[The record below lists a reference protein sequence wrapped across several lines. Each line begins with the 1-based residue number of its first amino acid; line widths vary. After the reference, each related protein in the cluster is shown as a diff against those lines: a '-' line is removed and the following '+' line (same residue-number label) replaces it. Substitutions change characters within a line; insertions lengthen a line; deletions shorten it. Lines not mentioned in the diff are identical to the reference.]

1 MNKITTLTTTA
12 LLLCSAAAM
21 AQTSTQG
28 AAQSPAQPPAA
39 GQMSPSSTSPANT
52 TTVRE
57 QMSSALKQA
66 GFTDIH
72 IVPDSYLVQAKDKS
86 GNPVAMFVG
95 PNSVTEMVAEGSAGG
110 ASQGANAFVS
120 NAGSDMLGSKL
131 MGADVYDSS
140 NQNIG
145 PIKDIA
151 FKDGRVAAIVV
162 SVGGFLHMGEH
173 YVALAPQAL
182 KISYGN
188 GGKAVH
194 VTTTATEAQLKA
206 APAFN
211 YPNG

>member
-1 MNKITTLTTTA
+1 MTKILTLTTTA

-39 GQMSPSSTSPANT
+39 GQMAPNSTSPANT

-57 QMSSALKQA
+57 QMSSSLKQA

-86 GNPVAMFVG
+86 GNPVALFVG

-110 ASQGANAFVS
+110 ANAFVS
-120 NAGSDMLGSKL
+120 DAASDMLSSKIV
-131 MGADVYDSS
+131 GADVYDSS

-145 PIKDIA
+145 AIKDLA
-151 FKDGRVAAIVV
+151 LKDGRVAAIVV

-173 YVALAPQAL
+173 YVAIAPQSL
-182 KISYGN
+182 NVSYGN
-188 GGKAVH
+188 GGKSVH

-211 YPNG
+211 YSNG